1 MLGKVV
7 EAFIMLILA
16 IEVLTVILSIM
27 VIVKNLTLTVSQ
39 AGNVYS
45 TKVCVSNK
53 TPLEVTLM
61 VGSREAP
68 INPGQ
73 YGCLTVNSTQ
83 LLSNVTL
90 GLGLFNVTLGVEYAR

>member
-1 MLGKVV
+1 MLGKVI

-16 IEVLTVILSIM
+16 IEVLTMALSIM

-39 AGNVYS
+39 VGNVYS

-53 TPLEVTLM
+53 TPLKVTLM
-61 VGSREAP
+61 VGSSEAS
-68 INPGQ
+68 INSGQ

>member
-1 MLGKVV
+1 MLGKVI
-7 EAFIMLILA
+7 EAFIMLILV

-39 AGNVYS
+39 VGNIYS

-61 VGSREAP
+61 AGSSEAL

-73 YGCLTVNSTQ
+73 YGCLIINSTQ

-90 GLGLFNVTLGVEYAR
+90 GLGLFNITLGVEYAR